1 MPRTPDPPFVAR
13 FSFAVDGLE
22 VGAFT
27 EVTGLE
33 VTMEPYVIN
42 EGGNNGGGIA
52 MPGRLKWPNL
62 VLKRGVT
69 RDNAL
74 FDWFSACTGEG
85 LDGAGHQLERR
96 SGSVTLLDSL
106 QKPFRTWHFR
116 DAIPVRW
123 IGPQL
128 GAGGN
133 GLATEQLE
141 VSHGGFTAS

>member
-1 MPRTPDPPFVAR
+1 MSRTPDPPFVAR
-13 FSFAVDGLE
+13 FSFAVDGVE

-33 VTMEPYVIN
+33 VTMEPYLIN
-42 EGGNNGGGIA
+42 EGGHNSGPIA

-69 RDNAL
+69 RDDAL
-74 FDWFSACTGEG
+74 FEWFSACTGEG
-85 LDGAGHQLERR
+85 LEGAGNTLQRR
-96 SGSVTLLDSL
+96 SGSVALLDS
-106 QKPFRTWHFR
+106 QQRPARTWHFR

-123 IGPQL
+123 VGPQL
-128 GAGGN
+128 SAAGS